1 MNPYLD
7 LYLTFARIGVCTF
20 GGGYAMLP
28 ILQRELVEKRGWV
41 TNEELADYYAVGQC
55 TPGII
60 AVNTSTFI
68 GEKRRGV
75 VGGIVSTLG
84 FVFPSIIIIS
94 LIAAFLS
101 NFAELAVVRN
111 AFAGI
116 QACVCVL
123 ILNAVVKLMKG
134 AVKNVPAILIYLAVL
149 AASVFF
155 GLSPIIL
162 VVASGLAGV
171 AVFAARGELK

>member
-1 MNPYLD
+1 MKELFE
-7 LYLTFARIGVCTF
+7 LFWLFAKMGSVTF

-123 ILNAVVKLMKG
+123 ILNAVIKLMQG
-134 AVKNVPAILIYLAVL
+134 AVKNVPAVLIYLAVL

>member
-1 MNPYLD
+1 MKELFE
-7 LYLTFARIGVCTF
+7 LFWLFAKMCSVTF

-123 ILNAVVKLMKG
+123 ILNAVIKLMQG
-134 AVKNVPAILIYLAVL
+134 AVKNVPAVLIYLAVL

>member
-1 MNPYLD
+1 MKELFE
-7 LYLTFARIGVCTF
+7 LFWLFAKMGSVTF

-28 ILQRELVEKRGWV
+28 IMQRELVEKRGWV

-75 VGGIVSTLG
+75 VGGIASTLG

>member
-1 MNPYLD
+1 MKELFE
-7 LYLTFARIGVCTF
+7 LFWLFAKMGSVTL

>member
-1 MNPYLD
+1 MKELFE
-7 LYLTFARIGVCTF
+7 LFWLFAKMGSITF

-41 TNEELADYYAVGQC
+41 TNEDLADYYAVGQC

-75 VGGIVSTLG
+75 VGGIASTLG

>member
-1 MNPYLD
+1 MKELFE
-7 LYLTFARIGVCTF
+7 LFWLFAKMGSVTF

-41 TNEELADYYAVGQC
+41 TNEELSDYYAVGQC

-75 VGGIVSTLG
+75 VGGIASTLG

>member
-1 MNPYLD
+1 MKELFE
-7 LYLTFARIGVCTF
+7 LFWLFAKMGSVTF

-68 GEKRRGV
+68 GEQRRGV
-75 VGGIVSTLG
+75 VGGIASTLG

>member
-1 MNPYLD
+1 MKELFE
-7 LYLTFARIGVCTF
+7 LFWLFAKMGSVTF

-75 VGGIVSTLG
+75 VGGIASTLG

-134 AVKNVPAILIYLAVL
+134 AVKNVPAILIYLVVL

>member
-1 MNPYLD
+1 MKELFE
-7 LYLTFARIGVCTF
+7 LFWLFAKMGSVTF

-84 FVFPSIIIIS
+84 FVFPSVIIIS
-94 LIAAFLS
+94 LLAAFLS

-123 ILNAVVKLMKG
+123 ILNAVIKLMQG
-134 AVKNVPAILIYLAVL
+134 AVKNVPAVLIYLAVL

>member
-1 MNPYLD
+1 MKELWE
-7 LYLTFARIGVCTF
+7 LFWLFAKMGSVTF

-68 GEKRRGV
+68 GEKRRGI
-75 VGGIVSTLG
+75 VGGIVTTLG
-84 FVFPSIIIIS
+84 FVFPSIVIIS

-134 AVKNVPAILIYLAVL
+134 AVKNVPAVVIYLVVL

-162 VVASGLAGV
+162 VVAAGLAGV

>member
-1 MNPYLD
+1 MKELFE
-7 LYLTFARIGVCTF
+7 LFWLFAKMGSVTF

-75 VGGIVSTLG
+75 VGGIASTLG

-162 VVASGLAGV
+162 VVASDLAGV

>member
-1 MNPYLD
+1 MKELFE
-7 LYLTFARIGVCTF
+7 LFWLFAKMGSVTF

-28 ILQRELVEKRGWV
+28 ILQRELVEKRGWI

-75 VGGIVSTLG
+75 VGGIASTLG

>member
-1 MNPYLD
+1 MKELFE
-7 LYLTFARIGVCTF
+7 LFWLFAKMGSVTF

-41 TNEELADYYAVGQC
+41 TNEKLADYYAVGQC

-75 VGGIVSTLG
+75 VGGIASTLG

>member
-1 MNPYLD
+1 MKELFE
-7 LYLTFARIGVCTF
+7 LFWLFAKMGSVTF

-75 VGGIVSTLG
+75 VGGIATTLG

-94 LIAAFLS
+94 FIAAFLS

>member
-1 MNPYLD
+1 MKELWE
-7 LYLTFARIGVCTF
+7 LFWLFAKMGSVTF

-41 TNEELADYYAVGQC
+41 TNEELADYYAVGQS

-68 GEKRRGV
+68 GEKRRGI
-75 VGGIVSTLG
+75 VGGIVTTLG
-84 FVFPSIIIIS
+84 FVFPSIVIIS

-134 AVKNVPAILIYLAVL
+134 AVKNVPAVVIYLVVL

-162 VVASGLAGV
+162 VVAAGLAGV

>member
-1 MNPYLD
+1 MKELFE
-7 LYLTFARIGVCTF
+7 LFWLFAKMGSVTF

>member
-1 MNPYLD
+1 MKELFE
-7 LYLTFARIGVCTF
+7 LFWLFAKMGSVTF

-75 VGGIVSTLG
+75 VGGIASTLG

-116 QACVCVL
+116 QACVGVL

>member
-1 MNPYLD
+1 MKELFE
-7 LYLTFARIGVCTF
+7 LFWLFAKMGSVTF

-75 VGGIVSTLG
+75 VGGIAYTLG

>member
-1 MNPYLD
+1 MKELFE
-7 LYLTFARIGVCTF
+7 LFWLFAKMGSVTF

-75 VGGIVSTLG
+75 VGGIASTLG

-101 NFAELAVVRN
+101 NFAELTVVRN

>member
-1 MNPYLD
+1 MKELFE
-7 LYLTFARIGVCTF
+7 LFWLFAKMGSVTF

-134 AVKNVPAILIYLAVL
+134 AVRNVPAILIYLAVL

>member
-1 MNPYLD
+1 MKELFE
-7 LYLTFARIGVCTF
+7 LFWLFAKMGSVTF

-84 FVFPSIIIIS
+84 FVFPSVIIIS

-123 ILNAVVKLMKG
+123 ILNAVIKLMQG
-134 AVKNVPAILIYLAVL
+134 AVKNVPAVLIYLAVL

>member
-1 MNPYLD
+1 MKELFE
-7 LYLTFARIGVCTF
+7 LFWLFAKMGSVTF

-68 GEKRRGV
+68 WEKRRGV
-75 VGGIVSTLG
+75 VGGIASTLG

>member
-1 MNPYLD
+1 MKELFE
-7 LYLTFARIGVCTF
+7 LFWLFAKMGSVTF

-28 ILQRELVEKRGWV
+28 ILQRELVEKRGRV

>member
-1 MNPYLD
+1 MKELFE
-7 LYLTFARIGVCTF
+7 LFWLFTKMGSVTF

>member
-1 MNPYLD
+1 MKELFE
-7 LYLTFARIGVCTF
+7 LFWLFAKMGSVTF

-75 VGGIVSTLG
+75 VGGIASTLG

>member
-1 MNPYLD
+1 MKELWE
-7 LYLTFARIGVCTF
+7 LFWLFAKMGSVTF

-28 ILQRELVEKRGWV
+28 ILQRELVEKRGWA

-68 GEKRRGV
+68 GEKRRGI

-134 AVKNVPAILIYLAVL
+134 AVKSAPAIIIYLVVL

-162 VVASGLAGV
+162 VVAAGLAGV

>member
-1 MNPYLD
+1 MKELFE
-7 LYLTFARIGVCTF
+7 LFWLFAKMGSITF

-75 VGGIVSTLG
+75 VGGIASTLG
-84 FVFPSIIIIS
+84 VVFPSIIIIS

-101 NFAELAVVRN
+101 IVAELAVVRN